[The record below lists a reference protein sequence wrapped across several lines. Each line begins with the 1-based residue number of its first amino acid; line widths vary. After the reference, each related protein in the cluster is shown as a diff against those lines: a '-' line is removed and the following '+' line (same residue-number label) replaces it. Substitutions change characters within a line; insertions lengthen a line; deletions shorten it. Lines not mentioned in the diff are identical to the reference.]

1 MTPVSPSRGQGDH
14 SYNSDSVASLRRVN
28 VAFGLL
34 RLPTM
39 PGVGG
44 NPGVVE
50 EEDGGEGKWVIRG
63 PCGDIA
69 LVFLL
74 LPLK

>member
-1 MTPVSPSRGQGDH
+1 
-14 SYNSDSVASLRRVN
+14 
-28 VAFGLL
+28 
-34 RLPTM
+34 M